1 MQSLAASDA
10 LSLNESAI
18 AGALAEYMIN
28 GSAARNQSTNA
39 SIDTEVRRFGEEMVI
54 EKINKIFD
62 EARNDKEEFEESY

>member
-1 MQSLAASDA
+1 
-10 LSLNESAI
+10 
-18 AGALAEYMIN
+18 MIN

-62 EARNDKEEFEESY
+62 EAKNDKEEFEESY